1 MRLALECRT
10 ELLELVQPFGDFDFC
25 LAHEVLKNQEYAKF
39 YKESEREKIV
49 DNSVNE
55 DGEPV
60 TLEDLK
66 KAFELVNGTM
76 VVSPDW
82 LGNSKKTLE
91 AYLGCIELFGA
102 ERVIG
107 VVQGA
112 DFKEV
117 IACASLYKGPV
128 AIPYD
133 ICSLKTDTPQVMGLR
148 RALVVCNLPS
158 DKVIHLLGFTSLE
171 EFFFYESRPNVWS
184 IDTGIPV
191 LLGLEGKDILDPLE
205 SKLKPTYNLMEGK
218 KLTQSEWTGIIRN
231 IALLRKYI
239 P

>member
-25 LAHEVLKNQEYAKF
+25 LAHEILKNQEYAKF

-60 TLEDLK
+60 SLEDLK
-66 KAFELVNGTM
+66 RAFETVEGTM
-76 VVSPDW
+76 IVSPDW
-82 LGNSKKTLE
+82 LGNSKRTLE
-91 AYLGCIELFGA
+91 AYLECIELFGV
-102 ERVIG
+102 EKVIG

-112 DFKEV
+112 DFKEA
-117 IACASLYKGPV
+117 IACASLYKGAV
-128 AIPYD
+128 AIPFD
-133 ICSLKTDTPQVMGLR
+133 ICSEKVDPPWIMGLR

-158 DKVIHLLGFTSLE
+158 DRIIHLLGFNSLD
-171 EFFFYESRPNVWS
+171 EFFFYEGKLNVVS
-184 IDTGIPV
+184 IDTGVPV

-205 SKLKPTYNLMEGK
+205 SKVKPTYNLMEGK

-231 IALLRKYI
+231 IALLRKYL